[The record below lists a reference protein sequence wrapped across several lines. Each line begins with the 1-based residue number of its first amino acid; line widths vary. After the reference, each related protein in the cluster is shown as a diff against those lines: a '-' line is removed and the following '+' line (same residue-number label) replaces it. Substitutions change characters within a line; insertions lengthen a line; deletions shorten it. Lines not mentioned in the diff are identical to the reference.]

1 MSTSSPSRPRRA
13 RTAACTLAG
22 VVGLLLVP
30 GTALATVPGENGLIA
45 LTADTGTGA
54 QLYTIR
60 PDGTGL
66 RQVTNRPG
74 ESFSHPDWQPGT
86 TRMVVERD
94 QPDGTAYVALVDDDG
109 TDLVTLPHANGDAQ
123 EGLPAFAPD
132 GQHIYYEAYD
142 GHRNDQIWSMRTDGT
157 DRHRITSCEGRGAT
171 APNASPDGRRLAFMC
186 TNRTGAGLFVSD
198 VDGSHLHQVAP
209 YALDVGFKLDWSP
222 DSSHLMF
229 LSQQDDTDN
238 IVTVRPDGT
247 DLTFLTHNA
256 PGGLRAFGN
265 SYSPDGSKIVLRIE
279 DGPRSALFTIAPDG
293 TQLTQVTAFSSFRP
307 RFMAWGT
314 APS

>member
-198 VDGSHLHQVAP
+198 VDGTHLHQVAP
-209 YALDVGFKLDWSP
+209 YALDVGYKLDWSP

-238 IVTVRPDGT
+238 VVTVRPDGSE
-247 DLTFLTHNA
+247 LTFLTHYA
-256 PGGLRAFGN
+256 AGGLRAFGN
-265 SYSPDGSKIVLRIE
+265 SYSPDGTKIVLRIE
-279 DGPRSALFTIAPDG
+279 DGPQSALFTIAPDG
-293 TQLTQVTAFSSFRP
+293 TQLTQVTAFSTFRP
-307 RFMAWGT
+307 RFMAWGSAT
-314 APS
+314 S

>member
-1 MSTSSPSRPRRA
+1 MSSSSSSRPRRA
-13 RTAACTLAG
+13 RMAACTLAG

-30 GTALATVPGENGLIA
+30 GTAFATVPGENGLIA
-45 LTADTGTGA
+45 LTADTGSGA

-94 QPDGTAYVALVDDDG
+94 EPDGTAYVALVDDDG
-109 TDLVTLPHANGDAQ
+109 SDLVTLPHANGDAQ
-123 EGLPAFAPD
+123 EGLPAFSPD
-132 GQHIYYEAYD
+132 GQHVYYEAYD

-186 TNRTGAGLFVSD
+186 TNRTGAALFVSD
-198 VDGSHLHQVAP
+198 VDGTHLHQVAP
-209 YALDVGFKLDWSP
+209 YALDVGYKLDWSP

-238 IVTVRPDGT
+238 IVTVRPDGSE
-247 DLTFLTHNA
+247 LTFLTNYPA
-256 PGGLRAFGN
+256 GGLRAFGN
-265 SYSPDGSKIVLRIE
+265 SYSPDGTKIVLRIE
-279 DGPRSALFTIAPDG
+279 DGPQSALFTIAPDG
-293 TQLTQVTAFSSFRP
+293 TQLTQVTGFSTFRP
-307 RFMAWGT
+307 RFMAWGSAT
-314 APS
+314 W